1 MSKLK
6 ALQIKNR
13 KEPGLLSDGQGLFF
27 ELTKSGL
34 KRWIYCYKIQ
44 GKSGKFTVG
53 RYPELSLQEARKE
66 HQEARKLVR
75 KGHNPAQER
84 KKKTKAVVKE
94 AQLEKRKRDSSFKT
108 IAYEWI
114 EQQKGSWSSG
124 HCEAV
129 LQTLDANVFPYIG
142 DESVEII
149 TPPDVLKVLR
159 KIEKRGSIEIARKVL
174 QRTTSVFRYAIQTG
188 RATYNP
194 AADMKGVL
202 KSRPVQH
209 MPSVRDKELSKLLK
223 DITAN
228 KRLHT
233 TTKLCLHFIALC
245 ASRPGEA
252 RLAQWHEFD
261 LEIKEWVIP
270 GERMKMRR
278 PHVVPLSDQAV
289 AVLNRIAALWGTEGV
304 VFPSVR
310 DRNKPM
316 SDNALSKAL
325 RDMGYQGK
333 ATPHGFRAS
342 FSTMAHESGKFAS
355 EVIEKSLAHEEK
367 NKIKGA
373 YNRAEYLT
381 QRRQLLQWWGNK
393 LQALEY
399 GAEVIDFN
407 QGLGKQVIA
416 GKE

>member
-1 MSKLK
+1 MPMSKLK
-6 ALQIKNR
+6 ALQIKS
-13 KEPGLLSDGQGLFF
+13 KKDPGRLSDGQGLFF
-27 ELTKSGL
+27 EVTETGV
-34 KRWIYCYKIQ
+34 KRWMYYYKIQ
-44 GKSGKFTVG
+44 RKSGKFTVG
-53 RYPELSLQEARKE
+53 RYPELSLQNARKE

-75 KGHNPAQER
+75 QGKNPALERR
-84 KKKTKAVVKE
+84 KKRQVVVTKEQE
-94 AQLEKRKRDSSFKT
+94 ARQKRNESFKI
-108 IAYEWI
+108 IACEWV
-114 EQQKGSWSSG
+114 EQQQGAWSKS
-124 HCEAV
+124 HSQAV
-129 LQTLDANVFPYIG
+129 LSTLEANVFPYFG
-142 DESVEII
+142 KESVEVI
-149 TPPDVLKVLR
+149 TPPDILKVLR
-159 KIEKRGSIEIARKVL
+159 RIEKRGSLEIARKVL

-194 AADMKGVL
+194 AVDMKGVL

-223 DITAN
+223 DITSN

-233 TTKLCLHFIALC
+233 TTKLCLNFIALC

-252 RLAQWHEFD
+252 RFAQWKEID
-261 LEIKEWVIP
+261 LETKEWTIP

-278 PHVVPLSDQAV
+278 PHVVPLSEQAI
-289 AVLNRIAALWGTEGV
+289 AVLNRTGALWGTEQY

-310 DRNKPM
+310 DFNKPM

-342 FSTMAHESGKFAS
+342 LSTMAHESGKFPS
-355 EVIEKSLAHEEK
+355 EVIEKALAHEEK

-381 QRRQLLQWWGNK
+381 QRRQLLQWWGDK

-399 GAEVIDFN
+399 GAEVINFS
-407 QGLGKQVIA
+407 QEIA
-416 GKE
+416 T

>member
-6 ALQIKNR
+6 ALHIKNK
-13 KEPGLLSDGQGLFF
+13 KEPGRLSDGQGLFF
-27 ELTKSGL
+27 EITETGV

-53 RYPELSLQEARKE
+53 RYPELSLQEARIE
-66 HQEARKLVR
+66 HQEARQLVKL
-75 KGHNPAQER
+75 GQNPAKERRQKKQIVVTKEQEAR
-84 KKKTKAVVKE
+84 
-94 AQLEKRKRDSSFKT
+94 RKRNASFKT
-108 IAYEWI
+108 IACEWV
-114 EQQKGSWSSG
+114 EQQKGAWS
-124 HCEAV
+124 HDHAQAV
-129 LQTLDANVFPYIG
+129 LSTLETNVFPYIG
-142 DESVEII
+142 EESVEVI
-149 TPPDVLKVLR
+149 TPPDILKVLR

-174 QRTTSVFRYAIQTG
+174 QRTTAVFRYAIQTG

-233 TTKLCLHFIALC
+233 TTKLCLHFVALC

-252 RLAQWHEFD
+252 RFAQWNEFD
-261 LEIKEWVIP
+261 LEAKEWVIP

-278 PHVVPLSDQAV
+278 PHVVPLSEQAI
-289 AVLNRIAALWGTEGV
+289 AVLNRAGALWGTEEF
-304 VFPSVR
+304 VFPSIR
-310 DRNKPM
+310 DLKKPM

-399 GAEVIDFN
+399 GADVIGFPHEST
-407 QGLGKQVIA
+407 G
-416 GKE
+416 

>member
-6 ALQIKNR
+6 ALHIRSR
-13 KEPGLLSDGQGLFF
+13 KEPGRLSDGQGLFF
-27 ELTKSGL
+27 EVTVTGM

-53 RYPELSLQEARKE
+53 RYPELSLQDARKE

-75 KGHNPAQER
+75 QGINPALDRR
-84 KKKTKAVVKE
+84 KKRQAVVAKE
-94 AQLEKRKRDSSFKT
+94 QEAKRKRNESFKN
-108 IAYEWI
+108 IACEWV
-114 EQQKGSWSSG
+114 EQQKGAWSNNHSQ
-124 HCEAV
+124 AV
-129 LQTLDANVFPYIG
+129 LSTLETNVFPYIG
-142 DESVEII
+142 EESIEII
-149 TPPDVLKVLR
+149 TPPHILKILR
-159 KIEKRGSIEIARKVL
+159 RIEKRGSLEIARKVL
-174 QRTTSVFRYAIQTG
+174 QRTTCVFRYAIQTG

-209 MPSVRDKELSKLLK
+209 MPSVRDRELSKLLK

-228 KRLHT
+228 EGLHT

-245 ASRPGEA
+245 ACRPGEA
-252 RLAQWHEFD
+252 RLAQWKEID
-261 LEIKEWVIP
+261 LEMKEWTIP

-278 PHVVPLSDQAV
+278 PHIVPLSEQAI
-289 AVLNRIAALWGTEGV
+289 AVLNRTCALWGAEEF

-310 DRNKPM
+310 DLNKPM

-342 FSTMAHESGKFAS
+342 FSTMAHESGKFPS
-355 EVIEKSLAHEEK
+355 EVIEKALAHEEK
-367 NKIKGA
+367 NKIKRA

-381 QRRQLLQWWGNK
+381 QRRHLLQWWGNK
-393 LQALEY
+393 LQVLEY
-399 GAEVIDFN
+399 GAEVINFF
-407 QGLGKQVIA
+407 QEIA
-416 GKE
+416 